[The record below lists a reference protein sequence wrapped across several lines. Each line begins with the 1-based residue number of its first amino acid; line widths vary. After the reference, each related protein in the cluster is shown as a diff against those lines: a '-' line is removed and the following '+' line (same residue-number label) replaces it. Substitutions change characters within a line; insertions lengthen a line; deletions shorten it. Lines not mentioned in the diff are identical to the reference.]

1 MVQIV
6 ADAGREHDGQIP
18 LLPQDPVE
26 TASLDHDV
34 HHLSHAEAVAEVVER
49 IITVQRLHF

>member
-26 TASLDHDV
+26 TASLDHDE